1 MKRLQHF
8 VNLLFS
14 PCFTRHL
21 HASFSEG
28 ANYSQALRVPQG
40 LFLKHQAGRSPPSK
54 PALHF
59 KHVFLQPVAIGWRA
73 SLTLGTV
80 ATSDSDVARQQ
91 VTLARHV
98 INSCIPYFES
108 VHMLP
113 ISNLPQ
119 LLKTILAWLQRGF
132 DATTTWVTQLSWWKF
147 FLFAALALIAGSILQ
162 DELFSSS
169 PNEEVVIK
177 SHKRA
182 SKGTGET
189 NILID
194 DTGIHFN
201 PRNSKNRRS
210 STADATDAADA
221 AEADEHANA
230 VPPEPP
236 EPPAA
241 PAKPNY
247 PVTTNA
253 SGEEVHIE
261 LPPQIGEELSNA
273 IEEAVDDAA
282 EQKVSRY
289 HQQASTWFKSFVSL
303 LVLALFAMK
312 ALVGG
317 KKRAEAETVTANE
330 AAERESMQR
339 QLSEAKM
346 QMMQAQVEP
355 HFLFNTLASV
365 EHLIQVDPPRAA
377 KMQRSLIQYLRA
389 VLPQMR
395 DNALITNLGRE
406 ADMVQAYLNLL
417 KMRMEE
423 RLTVDFQ
430 IPDGLRSAAFPPM
443 MLQSMVENAIKHGL
457 EVKPEGGTLRIVAEV
472 AHNKLRV
479 TVTDD
484 GLGFGVVP
492 SDGTGL
498 GLPTIRER
506 LKLLHGDQGSLT
518 ITPNQ
523 PSGVC
528 AVIEVPYQLS
538 K

>member
-1 MKRLQHF
+1 MF
-8 VNLLFS
+8 
-14 PCFTRHL
+14 
-21 HASFSEG
+21 
-28 ANYSQALRVPQG
+28 
-40 LFLKHQAGRSPPSK
+40 
-54 PALHF
+54 
-59 KHVFLQPVAIGWRA
+59 
-73 SLTLGTV
+73 
-80 ATSDSDVARQQ
+80 
-91 VTLARHV
+91 
-98 INSCIPYFES
+98 
-108 VHMLP
+108 P
-113 ISNLPQ
+113 ISSLPQ
-119 LLKTILAWLQRGF
+119 LLKTILAWLQKAF

-169 PNEEVVIK
+169 PDEEVVIK

-182 SKGTGET
+182 SKNTGET

-201 PRNSKNRRS
+201 PRNNKNRRS
-210 STADATDAADA
+210 TEAAGTDATPTDATPDSS
-221 AEADEHANA
+221 D
-230 VPPEPP
+230 VPPE
-236 EPPAA
+236 EPAEPVAPATPATPATPAA
-241 PAKPNY
+241 PVKPSY

-330 AAERESMQR
+330 AAERASMQR

-430 IPDGLRSAAFPPM
+430 IPEGLRSAAFPPM

-472 AHNKLRV
+472 AHSKLRV
-479 TVTDD
+479 IVTDD
-484 GLGFGVVP
+484 GLGFGAVP